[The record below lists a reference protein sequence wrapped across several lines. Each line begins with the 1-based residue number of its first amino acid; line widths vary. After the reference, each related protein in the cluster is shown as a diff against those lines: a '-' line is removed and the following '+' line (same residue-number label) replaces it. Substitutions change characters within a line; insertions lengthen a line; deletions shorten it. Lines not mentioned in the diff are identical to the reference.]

1 MGILANVLLEEED
14 EDDSLLLSLSKSQR
28 SNINKIL
35 ESRKE
40 EGCHNTLIT
49 RHLMDDETKFHQYF
63 RLSKTQ
69 FFEVLSYIEND
80 ITKTPNT
87 FVNEPISACQP
98 LCLTLRYLATEES
111 FRSMSFNYR
120 ISHNHISL
128 IIRDVL
134 TTICEKLMPIY
145 LFTNLYT

>member
-1 MGILANVLLEEED
+1 MIKD
-14 EDDSLLLSLSKSQR
+14 K
-28 SNINKIL
+28 
-35 ESRKE
+35 
-40 EGCHNTLIT
+40 
-49 RHLMDDETKFHQYF
+49 
-63 RLSKTQ
+63 KTQ

-128 IIRDVL
+128 IILKPSTVDLIITAACCLHNLLRHS
-134 TTICEKLMPIY
+134 TSSITGAGKFENNSSKTILRKLQ
-145 LFTNLYT
+145 LFE